1 MSTADNHQSHVTQSR
16 GDRARSLRSTHQVEG
31 LAGAAGLNRPSE
43 WRDDLLIALDD
54 LASSLYD
61 QFRRSAGDDGLLAQL
76 IIEAP
81 NLAPSVNQL
90 RPAQST
96 LLAELD
102 DLRQDLSDLARTV
115 DVAEVR
121 RRVNE
126 LTRQIRELRAWEVDL
141 VYETLGLDLGTGD

>member
-1 MSTADNHQSHVTQSR
+1 MATADNHQSHITQSR
-16 GDRARSLRSTHQVEG
+16 DDRAGTLSATHLVER
-31 LAGAAGLNRPSE
+31 LAEAAGPNRPGE
-43 WRDDLLIALDD
+43 WRDDLLVALDD

-90 RPAQST
+90 RAAQSN

-115 DVAEVR
+115 DVAVVR
-121 RRVNE
+121 GRVSE

-141 VYETLGLDLGTGD
+141 VYEALDLDLGTGD

>member
-1 MSTADNHQSHVTQSR
+1 MTTADNHQGHITQSR
-16 GDRARSLRSTHQVEG
+16 DDRARSLGSIHQVER
-31 LAGAAGLNRPSE
+31 LAGAAGINRPSE

-54 LASSLYD
+54 LASSLYY

-81 NLAPSVNQL
+81 HLAPSVNQL
-90 RPAQST
+90 RGAQSN

-115 DVAEVR
+115 DVEDVR
-121 RRVNE
+121 RRVSE
-126 LTRQIRELRAWEVDL
+126 LTSRIRELRAWEVDL
-141 VYETLGLDLGTGD
+141 VYEALDLDLGTGD